1 MPRASS
7 REPGGTRTNG
17 NIRSTLGGEV
27 GYLSADACTVPTA
40 RVRVNTS
47 TARHLLLILV
57 VSAGWEWLFLHFG
70 INRLDEGWTLYAAK
84 RLHEGAVLYRDVMFP
99 FPPGHLLAAWVGYA
113 VDPPGVVVAR
123 VVYAAFAVGASL
135 GIYLLGR
142 KVMPAHFALW
152 GALLLAIAAPR
163 SHLSHLLFGYRYALF
178 AILALLAFSRRA
190 DGHGARWMF
199 VAGLCAGTGLIFRLT
214 PAATASVAIAVGL
227 LLADPRPK
235 VWLRDGA
242 LYAAGLLAVALPVGL
257 WFANQVGL
265 ETLWREVMLRP
276 VAMTQEQSLPIP
288 DLAAFPGFGRRSI
301 ARWFVALQ
309 FRLWTLLYIGYV
321 LVAGRIAWRAL
332 RDRVASQHAVF
343 VAIIVWGAIFF
354 FRALGRSD
362 EPHLDSALPPVCL
375 LLAHLFFSIA
385 RRLGSEPARAE
396 ASPAQ
401 WRAASARRPRLVA
414 VAGALLAVW
423 VFLGGSDYYMLR
435 EQRGRVPLQAMSG
448 EVVIPRAIIAQAL
461 DWSVYAILTW
471 SRPGDTVLDLTA
483 SPLLH
488 VLSGRNGI
496 AFSDPLIP
504 GSLLSDEEELRY
516 VEALE
521 RRPPAV
527 VLRPE
532 KPFDRDPERAI
543 EKTAPR
549 VAAWVDAN
557 YRVMEV
563 RSGIIVLVPAES

>member
-1 MPRASS
+1 
-7 REPGGTRTNG
+7 
-17 NIRSTLGGEV
+17 
-27 GYLSADACTVPTA
+27 
-40 RVRVNTS
+40 
-47 TARHLLLILV
+47 
-57 VSAGWEWLFLHFG
+57 
-70 INRLDEGWTLYAAK
+70 
-84 RLHEGAVLYRDVMFP
+84 MFP
-99 FPPGHLLAAWVGYA
+99 FPPGHLLAAWLGYA
-113 VDPPGVVVAR
+113 LEPPGVVAAR
-123 VVYAAFAVGASL
+123 VVYAAFSVGASL

-142 KVMPAHFALW
+142 KVMPAQFALW

-163 SHLSHLLFGYRYALF
+163 SHLWHLLFGYRYALF

-190 DGHGARWMF
+190 NGHGAHWMF
-199 VAGLCAGTGLIFRLT
+199 VAGLCAGVGLVFRLT

-235 VWLRDGA
+235 IWLRDGA
-242 LYAAGLLAVALPVGL
+242 LYAAGLLVAALPVGL
-257 WFANQVGL
+257 WLVSRVGVDSLWL
-265 ETLWREVMLRP
+265 EVVLRP

-288 DLAAFPGFGRRSI
+288 DLAALPGFGRRAI
-301 ARWFVALQ
+301 TRWFIALQ
-309 FRLWTLLYIGYV
+309 FRLWALLYIGYL

-332 RDRVASQHAVF
+332 RDRAASQHAVF
-343 VAIIVWGAIFF
+343 VAIVVWGAVFF

-362 EPHLDSALPPVCL
+362 GPHLDSGLPPVCL
-375 LLAHLFFSIA
+375 LLAHLFFSIT
-385 RRLGSEPARAE
+385 RRWGSESGRAE
-396 ASPAQ
+396 APPQ
-401 WRAASARRPRLVA
+401 WHASISRRPRLLAAA
-414 VAGALLAVW
+414 VALFAVW

-448 EVVIPRAIIAQAL
+448 EVAISRAIVAQAL
-461 DWSVYAILTW
+461 DWSAYAILTW

-504 GSLLSDEEELRY
+504 GSFFSDEEELRY

-532 KPFDRDPERAI
+532 TPFDRDPERAI
-543 EKTAPR
+543 EKSAPR

-557 YRVMEV
+557 YRVREV
-563 RSGIIVLVPAES
+563 RSGIIVLVPAGS

>member
-1 MPRASS
+1 MSASDDPR
-7 REPGGTRTNG
+7 
-17 NIRSTLGGEV
+17 V
-27 GYLSADACTVPTA
+27 
-40 RVRVNTS
+40 

-57 VSAGWEWLFLHFG
+57 VSAAWEWLFLHFG
-70 INRLDEGWTLYAAK
+70 INKLDEGWTLYAAK

-113 VDPPGVVVAR
+113 IEPPGVVAAR
-123 VVYAAFAVGASL
+123 VVYAAFSVGASL

-152 GALLLAIAAPR
+152 GALLLAIASPR

-190 DGHGARWMF
+190 NGHGAHWMF
-199 VAGLCAGTGLIFRLT
+199 VAGACAGAGLVFRLT

-242 LYAAGLLAVALPVGL
+242 LYAAGLFAVALPVGIWL
-257 WFANQVGL
+257 ASQVGV

-288 DLAAFPGFGRRSI
+288 DLAALPGFGRRQI

-332 RDRVASQHAVF
+332 RERVASQHAVF
-343 VAIIVWGAIFF
+343 VAIVVWGAIFF

-385 RRLGSEPARAE
+385 RRRGSESGAAE
-396 ASPAQ
+396 APAQ
-401 WRAASARRPRLVA
+401 WRPEQSRRTRLVA
-414 VAGALLAVW
+414 VAGALFAVW
-423 VFLGGSDYYMLR
+423 VFLGGSDYYLLR

-448 EVVIPRAIIAQAL
+448 EVAIPRAIVAQAL
-461 DWSVYAILTW
+461 DWSAYAILTW

-504 GSLLSDEEELRY
+504 GSFLSDEEELRY

-532 KPFDRDPERAI
+532 TPFDRDPERAI
-543 EKTAPR
+543 EKSAPR

-557 YRVMEV
+557 YRVREV
-563 RSGIIVLVPAES
+563 RSGIIVLVPAGS